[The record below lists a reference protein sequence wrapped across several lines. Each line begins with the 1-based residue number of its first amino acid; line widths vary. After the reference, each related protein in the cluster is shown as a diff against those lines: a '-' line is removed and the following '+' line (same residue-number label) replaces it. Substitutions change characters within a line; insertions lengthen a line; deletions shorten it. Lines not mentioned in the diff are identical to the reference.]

1 MLTPAEAKIMAI
13 MKKSL
18 FRPTDVLELGV
29 AYAFCFSLNLIFDY
43 VKTIELTSGILI
55 SFFRNFL
62 EYQTVIVILS
72 TFLVVV
78 FHYQFS
84 SRKKTEVFCRIL
96 VGGTLFSVIVRYLL
110 DCLTVLAC
118 VYLLSVVANAYLD
131 FGLFNNLYLVLVFVV
146 NILISAGQ
154 MRKYENI

>member
-1 MLTPAEAKIMAI
+1 

-18 FRPTDVLELGV
+18 FRLTDVLELCT
-29 AYAFCFSLNLIFDY
+29 AYTFCFSLNLIFDY
-43 VKTIELTSGILI
+43 VKTLELASGILT

-84 SRKKTEVFCRIL
+84 CRKKTEVFCRIL
-96 VGGTLFSVIVRYLL
+96 VGDTLFNIMVRYSL
-110 DCLTVLAC
+110 DCLMVLVC
-118 VYLLSVVANAYLD
+118 VYFPSALVSVYLD
-131 FGLFNNLYLVLVFVV
+131 FGFTGNLYLVLIFIVYM
-146 NILISAGQ
+146 LISAREV
-154 MRKYENI
+154 RKYENL